1 MTQVNQ
7 IVFLGDNSIEAAI
20 KSAEKEATKSIDYIK
35 ELVYDCIYDEF
46 PEISD
51 LDYPEVKIK
60 KVRGKELGYFNYQY
74 NSYDPQPQIIVDQN
88 QIACAILDQ
97 KLTGSSWGWDVIDQI
112 VRHESLHYGL
122 WFNEKDFHDED
133 RSFLEKL
140 DKYGLNDNAGKLGN
154 PFIQYRLFDCYTA
167 KTFVGSYASSFR
179 THTLNPS
186 RSYHF
191 AGDRVA
197 YVLCRLTLND
207 LNDEIVEPT
216 VKLNTEEAQAS
227 AKFFLNHQPNFNNL
241 EKVGELINA

>member
-7 IVFLGDNSIEAAI
+7 IVFLGDTGVEAAI
-20 KSAEKEATKSIDYIK
+20 KAAEKEATESIDYIK

-60 KVRGKELGYFNYQY
+60 KVRGKELGYFDYQY
-74 NSYDPQPQIIVDQN
+74 SLYDPQPRIIVDQN

-122 WFNEKDFHDED
+122 WFNEKGFRDEEQD
-133 RSFLEKL
+133 FLEKL
-140 DKYGLNDNAGKLGN
+140 DKYSLNDNAGKLGN

-167 KTFVGSYASSFR
+167 KTFVGSYESSFR

-186 RSYHF
+186 RSYRF
-191 AGDRVA
+191 AGNRVA
-197 YVLCRLTLND
+197 YVLCRLALNNP
-207 LNDEIVEPT
+207 NDEIIEPT

-227 AKFFLNHQPNFNNL
+227 VEFFLGNQPRFDNF
-241 EKVGELINA
+241 EKLTMKA

>member
-7 IVFLGDNSIEAAI
+7 IVFLGDTSVEAAI
-20 KSAEKEATKSIDYIK
+20 KAAEKEATESIDYIK
-35 ELVYDCIYDEF
+35 ELVYGCIYDEF

-60 KVRGKELGYFNYQY
+60 KVRGKELGYFDYQY
-74 NSYDPQPQIIVDQN
+74 SLYDPQPRIIVDQN

-122 WFNEKDFHDED
+122 WFNEEGFHDED
-133 RSFLEKL
+133 QDFLEKL
-140 DKYGLNDNAGKLGN
+140 DKYDLNDNAGKLGN

-191 AGDRVA
+191 AGNRVA

-207 LNDEIVEPT
+207 LNEEIVEPT

-227 AKFFLNHQPNFNNL
+227 VKFFLNHQLRFDNF
-241 EKVGELINA
+241 EKLTMNV